1 MNGGGPEGTPPKRPL
16 HGGRRETLNLPLL
29 SADMLAMNQRRE
41 LRIETE
47 QSVWVTIFGEPD
59 IQLPACIKNVS
70 ARGVGLELQGPV
82 AIGAALKIELDDA
95 LLLGEVIYCRD
106 DGVSSYVGVELE
118 HSLCGLRDLAE
129 ALGACPDSTS
139 SPQKTHAVVERRYEN

>member
-1 MNGGGPEGTPPKRPL
+1 VRFAKKESHYGVPPP
-16 HGGRRETLNLPLL
+16 TLNLAFP
-29 SADMLAMNQRRE
+29 SADMLVMNQRRE

-47 QSVWVTIFGEPD
+47 QPVRVTIFGEPD
-59 IQLPACIKNVS
+59 IYLHACIKNVS

-82 AIGAALKIELDDA
+82 AVGAPLKIELDDA

-106 DGVSSYVGVELE
+106 DGVSFYVGVELE

-129 ALGACPDSTS
+129 ALGGFPDAAS
-139 SPQKTHAVVERRYEN
+139 SPQKAHAVLERRYEN